1 MELLQLIKDL
11 FNNYQLETIFCIFI
25 CICFYLNH
33 KNQQS
38 YDKLLSDKE
47 NLRIRYD
54 EAKYKLNNPSDVEL
68 MFGDSKNLETE
79 EDLEKKYD
87 NLIRETQ
94 ADFDS
99 KTLLNIETAI
109 LIFLLLIIFITIYVF
124 MTL

>member
-1 MELLQLIKDL
+1 MELLQLVKDF
-11 FNNYQLETIFCIFI
+11 FNNYQLETIIGIFI

-54 EAKYKLNNPSDVEL
+54 EAKHKLNNPSDVEL
-68 MFGDSKNLETE
+68 MFGDSKDLETE

-87 NLIRETQ
+87 NLIKETQ

-124 MTL
+124 KTL